1 MSEIAA
7 AYLRVS
13 TDDQAEYSPD
23 AQLRAL
29 RAYAAS
35 NDMILP
41 DSLVFS
47 DEGISGRSADK
58 RPAFQRMI
66 AQAKAPDRPFSVIL
80 VHKFDRFAR
89 SREDS
94 IVYKSLLQRE
104 CGVRVVSIT
113 ETIDDGGSGVGM
125 LIESI
130 SEAYAEYYS
139 INLSKEVKKG
149 MTEKARRGGLQSSP
163 SFGYTAQNNRLVPVP
178 EEADCVRQ
186 IFSLFLAGESLI
198 GIAKWCNA
206 QGFRTHRGNPFE
218 NRTVEYILRNP
229 VYIGK
234 LRWNPSGRSRRN
246 FDHPDIILADSD
258 HEKLIDLDTWEQA
271 QARMNKQKQIWG
283 YKAHPTYQLKDWLSG
298 QVRCACCGGT
308 LIFSKPSSFIC
319 NNYVRGRCAHR
330 QSVRLDDLHEAV
342 IARLQHDAANASGL
356 NPKVYRAS
364 DGSQQKL
371 RELQRMLSQA
381 ERKKDRAREAFL
393 LGADSVEEY
402 KAVKDVI
409 DREAAEIRARIAAIE
424 DANAE
429 APPQLLADQI
439 NAALTTLTSPEA
451 TLAEKNES
459 FRSIVERCTFDKS
472 SNLLQITYRI
482 VL

>member
-13 TDDQAEYSPD
+13 TEDQAEYSPD

-29 RAYAAS
+29 RAYAAA

-41 DSLVFS
+41 DSFVFS

-66 AQAKAPDRPFSVIL
+66 SQAKSPDRPFSVIL

-104 CGVRVVSIT
+104 CGVRVISIT

-149 MTEKARRGGLQSSP
+149 MTEKAQRGGLQSIP
-163 SFGYTAQNNRLVPVP
+163 SFGYTVENNRLVPVP
-178 EEADCVRQ
+178 EEAECVRA
-186 IFSLFLAGESLI
+186 IFEKFLSGESLI
-198 GIAKWCNA
+198 GIAKWCNSN
-206 QGFRTHRGNPFE
+206 GFRTHRGNLFE
-218 NRTVEYILRNP
+218 NRTIEYILRNP

-258 HEKLIDLDTWEQA
+258 HEKLIDLSVWDRVQE
-271 QARMNKQKQIWG
+271 RMKKQKQIWG

-298 QVRCACCGGT
+298 LVRCASCGST
-308 LIFSKPSSFIC
+308 LIFSKPRYFIC
-319 NNYVRGRCAHR
+319 NNYVRGSCPHR
-330 QSVRLDDLHEAV
+330 QSVRVDDLHDAV
-342 IARLQHDAANASGL
+342 ISRLRFDAANASAL
-356 NPKVYRAS
+356 VPRVYHAS
-364 DGSQQKL
+364 DGTQQKL
-371 RELQRMLSQA
+371 HDLQRALAQA

-402 KAVKDVI
+402 KAIKDVI
-409 DREAAEIRARIAAIE
+409 DREAAEIRARITAIE
-424 DANAE
+424 DANS
-429 APPQLLADQI
+429 APPPDMLSNQI
-439 NAALTTLTSPEA
+439 NAALATLTSENT
-451 TLAEKNES
+451 TLAEKNEA

-472 SNLLQITYRI
+472 TNLLQITYRI